1 MMLPL
6 KTVRLRMSSNEQLKL
21 IEQNAKWVK
30 SKIDETVYSLNYE
43 TYKAQIDTNELESKK
58 YEAISNYNTNL
69 TFDSTSYE
77 KELIAQD
84 TTDLEEKRVRWHESL
99 SKDVYIEEALNVLE
113 DLKTAYPIKKVAS
126 NSTELKTFMSHKS
139 NSLKQL
145 ALQKF
150 KKDFWGV
157 FSFYFI
163 VLVGLVSV
171 FAYVFAPDDSQ
182 YANQMHLAIHSKR
195 PGFKVTM
202 LTIPSKI
209 KVNQSGFDRLFFGK
223 KNTDT
228 EIPISAFEIKDTVL
242 IYKEYASD
250 GLEGAEKTIKRS
262 AFPNNS
268 PKDFIQEKSFLFG
281 TDKYGRDLI
290 SRVLVGARISF
301 FIGFVAVMISLLIGI
316 FMGSIAGYFGG
327 KVDAIIMWII
337 NVTWSIPTLLL
348 VIAITLALGKGF
360 WQVFIAVGL
369 TMWVEVARV
378 VRGQIISA
386 KEMQYVTAARALGF
400 NDFRIITKHIL
411 PNIMAPVIVISAANF
426 AAAIL
431 IESGLSF
438 LGIGAQPP
446 MASWGA
452 MIKDHYNYIILG
464 KPYLAIIPGL
474 CIMSLVMAFMLIGNA
489 LRDALDVK
497 N

>member
-1 MMLPL
+1 
-6 KTVRLRMSSNEQLKL
+6 MS
-21 IEQNAKWVK
+21 
-30 SKIDETVYSLNYE
+30 
-43 TYKAQIDTNELESKK
+43 QI
-58 YEAISNYNTNL
+58 
-69 TFDSTSYE
+69 
-77 KELIAQD
+77 
-84 TTDLEEKRVRWHESL
+84 
-99 SKDVYIEEALNVLE
+99 
-113 DLKTAYPIKKVAS
+113 
-126 NSTELKTFMSHKS
+126 SH
-139 NSLKQL
+139 SLKQL

-150 KKDFWGV
+150 KKNFWGV

-163 VLVGLVSV
+163 VVVGLISI
-171 FAYVFAPDDSQ
+171 FAYVLAPDNSQ
-182 YANQMHLAIHSKR
+182 YANQMHLSIHSKK
-195 PGFKVTM
+195 PGFTVNM
-202 LTIPSKI
+202 LIIPSGLDINQNSFDKI
-209 KVNQSGFDRLFFGK
+209 FFGK

-228 EIPISAFEIKDTVL
+228 EIPISSFEINNDTL
-242 IYKEYASD
+242 SYIEYASD
-250 GLEGAEKTIKRS
+250 GLQGEEKS
-262 AFPNNS
+262 MSLNAFSTNNLE
-268 PKDFIQEKSFLFG
+268 DFIKQKTFLFG
-281 TDKYGRDLI
+281 TDKYGRDLL

-301 FIGFVAVMISLLIGI
+301 FIGFVAVFISLVIGV
-316 FMGSIAGYFGG
+316 FMGSVAGYFGG
-327 KVDAIIMWII
+327 KIDAFIMWII

-400 NDFRIITKHIL
+400 YDFRIITRHIL

-426 AAAIL
+426 ASAIL
-431 IESGLSF
+431 VESGLSF

-464 KPYLAIIPGL
+464 KPFLAIIPGL

-497 N
+497 G

>member
-1 MMLPL
+1 
-6 KTVRLRMSSNEQLKL
+6 MSS
-21 IEQNAKWVK
+21 K
-30 SKIDETVYSLNYE
+30 SS
-43 TYKAQIDTNELESKK
+43 
-58 YEAISNYNTNL
+58 
-69 TFDSTSYE
+69 
-77 KELIAQD
+77 
-84 TTDLEEKRVRWHESL
+84 
-99 SKDVYIEEALNVLE
+99 
-113 DLKTAYPIKKVAS
+113 
-126 NSTELKTFMSHKS
+126 
-139 NSLKQL
+139 SLKQL

-150 KKDFWGV
+150 KKNFWGGV
-157 FSFYFI
+157 FSLCFI
-163 VLVGLVSV
+163 GFVGVVSV
-171 FAYVFAPDDSQ
+171 FAYAFAPDDSQ
-182 YANQMHLAIHSKR
+182 YANQMHLSIHSKR
-195 PGFKVTM
+195 PGYTVTM
-202 LTIPSKI
+202 LTIPSEL
-209 KVNQSGFDRLFFGK
+209 KVNQNMFDKLFFGK
-223 KNTDT
+223 KNTDS
-228 EIPISAFEIKDTVL
+228 EIPISEYHIDGETL
-242 IYKEYASD
+242 IYTEYASD
-250 GLEGAEKTIKRS
+250 GLEGVKKTMELSR
-262 AFPNNS
+262 FPNS
-268 PKDFIQEKSFLFG
+268 DAASFIKEKSFLFG
-281 TDKYGRDLI
+281 TDKYGRDLL

-301 FIGFVAVMISLLIGI
+301 FIGFVAVFISLVIGI

-327 KVDAIIMWII
+327 KVDAVIMWII

-378 VRGQIISA
+378 VRGQIIST

-400 NDFRIITKHIL
+400 NDYRIITKHIL

-464 KPYLAIIPGL
+464 KPYLALIPGL

-497 N
+497 G

>member
-1 MMLPL
+1 
-6 KTVRLRMSSNEQLKL
+6 MSSN
-21 IEQNAKWVK
+21 
-30 SKIDETVYSLNYE
+30 SL
-43 TYKAQIDTNELESKK
+43 
-58 YEAISNYNTNL
+58 
-69 TFDSTSYE
+69 
-77 KELIAQD
+77 
-84 TTDLEEKRVRWHESL
+84 
-99 SKDVYIEEALNVLE
+99 
-113 DLKTAYPIKKVAS
+113 
-126 NSTELKTFMSHKS
+126 
-139 NSLKQL
+139 SLKQL

-150 KKDFWGV
+150 KRNFWGV

-163 VLVGLVSV
+163 LLVGFISV
-171 FAYVFAPDDSQ
+171 FAYLLAPDDSQ
-182 YANQMHLAIHSKR
+182 YANQMHLSIHSKK
-195 PGFKVTM
+195 PGFKVKM
-202 LTIPSKI
+202 LIKPSQL
-209 KVNQSGFDRLFFGK
+209 KVSQNRLDKVFFGK

-228 EIPISAFEIKDTVL
+228 EIPVSDFEIEGMTL
-242 IYKEYASD
+242 RYTEYASD
-250 GLEGAEKTIKRS
+250 GLKGVEKTIQINS
-262 AFPNNS
+262 ADKLS
-268 PKDFIQEKSFLFG
+268 PFVKDKTFYFG
-281 TDKYGRDLI
+281 TDKYGRDLL
-290 SRVLVGARISF
+290 SRILVGARISF
-301 FIGFVAVMISLLIGI
+301 FIGFVAVFISLIIGI
-316 FMGSIAGYFGG
+316 FMGSLAGYFGG
-327 KVDAIIMWII
+327 KVDAVIMWMI

-378 VRGQIISA
+378 VRGQILST
-386 KEMQYVTAARALGF
+386 KEMQYVTAARALGY
-400 NDFRIITKHIL
+400 NDYRIITKHIL

-497 N
+497 G